1 MPLSKRDK
9 AALYDDLMKDVEE
22 FVAAMEKHWQKIE
35 DIKQEDLDL
44 KDTDYQLYK
53 TKQLGSYQG
62 SNFGLRLQI
71 DYFLGKLNWFRRQ
84 NNVR

>member
-1 MPLSKRDK
+1 MRDK

-22 FVAAMEKHWQKIE
+22 FVAAMERHFNKIE
-35 DIKQEDLDL
+35 AIKEEDLEL
-44 KDTDYQLYK
+44 KNTDYQLYK

-71 DYFLGKLNWFRRQ
+71 DYFLGKLNWFKRQ
-84 NNVR
+84 AK

>member
-1 MPLSKRDK
+1 MALSKRDK

-22 FVAAMEKHWQKIE
+22 FVVAMEKHWNKIE
-35 DIKQEDLDL
+35 AITDEDKDL
-44 KDTDYQLYK
+44 EQTNYQLYK

-71 DYFLGKLNWFRRQ
+71 DYFLSKLNWFKRQ
-84 NNVR
+84 AK